1 MNKMTDEQLAKK
13 LKKHNESA
21 LEKIMKKYTPLL
33 SAIVYNIS
41 KGGLT
46 TSDIE
51 EVVADSFLNL
61 WNNADK
67 VRPESLKGYLCCIAK
82 NNAKNKIR
90 ANKHPNIISI
100 DDLISEAED
109 TFEISKETEDKMIGD
124 ILYDAVNSMGE
135 PDREIVLRHYYYYQ
149 PSSKISEI
157 MDINVTALFCISDN
171 TVLNKSVFSGR
182 TEEEHKYRHEV
193 RFEVIPRI
201 IVDLFERIKK

>member
-1 MNKMTDEQLAKK
+1 MTDEQLAKK

-41 KGGLT
+41 NGTLS

-51 EVVADSFLNL
+51 EVVADSFISL

-67 VRPESLKGYLCCIAK
+67 VEPESLKGYLCTIAK
-82 NNAKNKIR
+82 SKAKNKIR
-90 ANKHPNIISI
+90 EIKQPNVLSL
-100 DDLISEAED
+100 DDVIPED
-109 TFEISKETEDKMIGD
+109 NLELDKQTEDKMIGN
-124 ILYDAVNSMGE
+124 ILYEAVNSMGE

-157 MDINVTALFCISDN
+157 MGMNADTVKSRIRRAKDKLKAL
-171 TVLNKSVFSGR
+171 L
-182 TEEEHKYRHEV
+182 EERGIDYEALQS
-193 RFEVIPRI
+193 I
-201 IVDLFERIKK
+201 

>member
-1 MNKMTDEQLAKK
+1 MNDEQLVKK

-21 LEKIMKKYTPLL
+21 FEKIMKKYTPLL

-46 TSDIE
+46 ASDIE

-82 NNAKNKIR
+82 NNAKNKMR
-90 ANKHPNIISI
+90 ANKQPNIISI
-100 DDLISEAED
+100 DDVLLEAED
-109 TFEISKETEDKMIGD
+109 TFEISKETEDKMISG

-149 PSSKISEI
+149 TSSKISEI
-157 MDINVTALFCISDN
+157 MDINVE
-171 TVLNKSVFSGR
+171 TVKSKIRRAKGKLKKLL
-182 TEEEHKYRHEV
+182 EERGIDYEAV
-193 RFEVIPRI
+193 QSI
-201 IVDLFERIKK
+201 

>member
-1 MNKMTDEQLAKK
+1 MTDEQLVKK

-21 LEKIMKKYTPLL
+21 LEKIMQKYTPLL

-51 EVVADSFLNL
+51 EVVADSFLSL

-67 VRPESLKGYLCCIAK
+67 VQPESLKGYLCCIAK

-90 ANKHPNIISI
+90 ANKQPNVINI
-100 DDLISEAED
+100 DDINSESEND
-109 TFEISKETEDKMIGD
+109 FELSKQTEDKMIGG

-149 PSSKISEI
+149 TSSKISEI
-157 MDINVTALFCISDN
+157 MDINVETVKSKIRRAKGKLKKLLEERGIDNEALQSI
-171 TVLNKSVFSGR
+171 
-182 TEEEHKYRHEV
+182 
-193 RFEVIPRI
+193 
-201 IVDLFERIKK
+201 